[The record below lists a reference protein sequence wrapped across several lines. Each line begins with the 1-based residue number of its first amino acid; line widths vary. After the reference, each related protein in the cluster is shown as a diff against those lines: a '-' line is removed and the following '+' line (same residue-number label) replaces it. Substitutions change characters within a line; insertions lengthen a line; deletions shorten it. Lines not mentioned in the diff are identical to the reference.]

1 MESMMELAKK
11 EFKKIKRKKTEEQ
24 AAAAKVAE
32 PASAAA
38 AAAPSHSGREEIT
51 IEELVEYLN
60 KMGKKVERK
69 VDQLDES
76 SRRLALRVNG
86 GGLTL
91 PSRKFDAYPVPDDEN
106 LPAGGWYGWSEKV
119 KSLTNPENSSICI
132 FSTSIWPTPDY
143 GMNWGKFG
151 KRLTREELIND
162 PEAKLRCYE
171 INDDNKD
178 ENGIV
183 KQTFLLEKLVEW
195 INDSDTEDSAAG
207 AQSPGEQKR
216 SESASSKGG
225 RRKKKRHKTRKKR
238 KKKTR
243 RGGRRKTRRKRKTC
257 RKRKTRRK
265 TRRKRR

>member
-1 MESMMELAKK
+1 MKSMLALAKD
-11 EFKKIKRKKTEEQ
+11 EFKKMKRKKERE
-24 AAAAKVAE
+24 AEAAKVAE

-38 AAAPSHSGREEIT
+38 APSRPMGEMGRD
-51 IEELVEYLN
+51 ELIEYLN
-60 KMGKKVERK
+60 NMGKKVEIK

-106 LPAGGWYGWSEKV
+106 LPGGGWYGWSEIV
-119 KSLTNPENSSICI
+119 KRNTSPENSSICI
-132 FSTSIWPTPDY
+132 FSTTIWPTPDY

-151 KRLTREELIND
+151 KRLTREKLIND
-162 PEAKLRCYE
+162 PKTKLRCYE
-171 INDDNKD
+171 INDDDKD
-178 ENGIV
+178 EDGIV

-225 RRKKKRHKTRKKR
+225 RRKKKRTRTR
-238 KKKTR
+238 RTRRTR
-243 RGGRRKTRRKRKTC
+243 RGGRRKTRRKRKT

-265 TRRKRR
+265 TKRKRR